1 MGGTTSL
8 ALDSNGHRALIF
20 NIKSKNLKTFFGLLQ
35 GIALIG
41 GGMIINLISS
51 IPLLCMLL
59 RVRQLSSIIFI
70 LIDIHPNHT
79 HFFKNSTCSS
89 VMSAI
94 TDWLWLPSV
103 RFSHIQQTWIWERLY
118 DSCMPS
124 YNIRMPCVRSI
135 SSTSILTFSSYSFYF

>member
-1 MGGTTSL
+1 MAGTTSL

-59 RVRQLSSIIFI
+59 RVRQLSSIIFS

-79 HFFKNSTCSS
+79 HFFKIALAAASCLRSLTGFGFPLFAS
-89 VMSAI
+89 VIFSKLGYGKGCTILACLATI
-94 TDWLWLPSV
+94 LGCPAYVPSHLLV
-103 RFSHIQQTWIWERLY
+103 F
-118 DSCMPS
+118 
-124 YNIRMPCVRSI
+124 
-135 SSTSILTFSSYSFYF
+135 